1 MLLLNS
7 VETFVFLTISPN
19 SQINTQATYSYI
31 PYSFYLK
38 RSNVSTEIESFGIKI
53 WPFSTIIK
61 INDFS

>member
-31 PYSFYLK
+31 PY
-38 RSNVSTEIESFGIKI
+38 VSTSREAMYQQRLNHLE
-53 WPFSTIIK
+53 
-61 INDFS
+61 